1 MKKQKFISDLKT
13 ALQLCK
19 KHKGLFL
26 LSMFLEIVFY
36 LVIAVSQFWVL
47 LAARDSIL
55 RVMDLIQES
64 VGSLAEAD
72 AISVASPELFRTP
85 ELMAEY
91 HIILKYFL
99 VLIGIFFLTWII
111 FKGLTW
117 FIAHKMLKKVDV
129 KKFTWFFVLYSL
141 LTFIFSF
148 IWFVLIMRL
157 ISYSTFAFLPLIGV
171 AMDRILLFVGF
182 AVIAYFMLIAYSLIP
197 NAGCRK
203 ICQFS
208 VSKFRQLI
216 PSYLLWLVSL
226 TILSYLTVWV
236 ISINYWAPVIFALFI
251 TIPAFVYG
259 RIYILVV
266 VNKVVKRGR

>member
-1 MKKQKFISDLKT
+1 
-13 ALQLCK
+13 
-19 KHKGLFL
+19 
-26 LSMFLEIVFY
+26 MFLEICFY
-36 LVIAVSQFWVL
+36 LAITISQFWVL

-55 RVMDLIQES
+55 RVMNLIQES

-72 AISVASPELFRTP
+72 AISVVSPELFKTP

-117 FIAHKMLKKVDV
+117 FIAHKMLKKVNV

-141 LTFIFSF
+141 LTFICSI
-148 IWFVLIMRL
+148 IWIVLIMRL

-171 AMDRILLFVGF
+171 EMDRILLFIGL

-203 ICQFS
+203 ICRIG

-216 PSYLLWLVSL
+216 PAYLLWLVSL

-236 ISINYWAPVIFALFI
+236 ISISYWAPVIFALFI

-266 VNKVVKRGR
+266 INKVVKRGP

>member
-1 MKKQKFISDLKT
+1 MKKQNFISNLKT
-13 ALQLCK
+13 AFQLCK

-26 LSMFLEIVFY
+26 LSMVLEISFY

-47 LAARDSIL
+47 FAARDSIV
-55 RVMDLIQES
+55 RVMDIIQES
-64 VGSLAEAD
+64 VGSIAQAD
-72 AISVASPELFRTP
+72 AISAVSPELFRTP

-99 VLIGIFFLTWII
+99 VLLVVFFLTWII

-129 KKFTWFFVLYSL
+129 KKFAGFFVFYSM
-141 LTFIFSF
+141 LTFICSI
-148 IWFVLIMRL
+148 IWFILIMRL

-171 AMDRILLFVGF
+171 EMDRILLIIGF

-203 ICQFS
+203 ICRVG

-216 PSYLLWLVSL
+216 PAYLLWLTAL
-226 TILSYLTVWV
+226 TILSYLTIWV
-236 ISINYWAPVIFALFI
+236 IRFSYWAPVIFALLI

-259 RIYILVV
+259 RVYILVV
-266 VNKVVKRGR
+266 INKVVKRGR